1 MWVKWLWF
9 QILSESCGLFQS
21 WLAPTQGGD
30 CCGPNR
36 EAWSNSQASSTSWMY
51 IFEGVV
57 LITALSLEVPQF
69 LVLVKTGIMIT
80 VSMICG
86 PVKLSQNEMDLHSIG
101 WCHHASLCGKNCLG
115 FCGSWCPVLALA
127 SALMLL
133 PPSLLGQ
140 FWSKPSVSVSLS
152 WATMEGH
159 GSHLLCEADAHS
171 LCPCDLDNMVIN
183 RGA

>member
-86 PVKLSQNEMDLHSIG
+86 PVKLSQNEMDLHSIISY
-101 WCHHASLCGKNCLG
+101 HHHPQPPLQNRKNCLH
-115 FCGSWCPVLALA
+115 FCSPSCHAFMLTLA
-127 SALMLL
+127 SVFCLL
-133 PPSLLGQ
+133 PCL
-140 FWSKPSVSVSLS
+140 
-152 WATMEGH
+152 
-159 GSHLLCEADAHS
+159 
-171 LCPCDLDNMVIN
+171 
-183 RGA
+183 R